1 MKRSLLL
8 ILCILVLGSF
18 VFAEGQG
25 EGSGKTKKHAIMG
38 SSSLGGSWYPTASRI
53 AGVVMKYTD
62 SVVTVQSSGGGTEN
76 IRLMKQGQY
85 QMGMAESNIMVYGFQ
100 GIRDF
105 DGDPYPE
112 LTFVTQLYPLIFQAL
127 VQKSTGWTTLADLK
141 GKSFSPGSPGS
152 GDVAAWEE
160 VFDGAYGMGVDD
172 MIWKPL
178 SHNERSMAFK
188 DRVLDCVGFET
199 AVPAGAILEATAQ
212 NPGTILEIGG
222 EARER
227 LMKKYTWYDPWV
239 IPAGTYNGQDKEVQT
254 VIQGGGIIAD
264 ASLNPDLIYDY
275 VSAMYGPGLEAV
287 QSVHSN
293 AHYITLDTACDGRGP
308 VPIHAGAEKFYK
320 EKGVYK

>member
-25 EGSGKTKKHAIMG
+25 EAKSKKHAIMG

-112 LTFVTQLYPLIFQAL
+112 LTFVTQLYPLIFQAVVL
-127 VQKSTGWTTLADLK
+127 KSHGWKNLGDLK

-160 VFDGAYGMGVDD
+160 VFDGAFGLSPDD

-188 DRVLDCVGFET
+188 DRVLDSVGFET

-212 NPGTILEIGG
+212 NPGTILSIGG
-222 EARER
+222 KYREA

-239 IPAGTYNGQDKEVQT
+239 IPAGTYNGQDEDVET
-254 VIQGGGIIAD
+254 IIQGGGIIAD
-264 ASLNPDLIYDY
+264 DY

-287 QSVHSN
+287 QSVHAN

-308 VPIHAGAEKFYK
+308 VPIHPGAAKFYK